1 MNRYLAASL
10 VALALTAPGPTFA
23 QSQDEIAELKAQMAE
38 LSRKI
43 ADLEAASA
51 RQSQQHQDV
60 EEAPEAPQTTPS
72 WTDKVSLKGDFRY
85 RFEGIDEEGR
95 DNRDRQRMRAR
106 LTISADV
113 SDDIQVG
120 MQLATGGS
128 NPRSRDVTLDGDAS
142 AKDISLRQA
151 YVNWKPTD
159 MLAVTAG
166 KMPQPWT
173 RNPVEYFYDS
183 DYMPEGLA
191 VGFAND
197 AGFYGKGYWLQID
210 ERGADDDS
218 SVWGGEVGY
227 DAGLFY
233 ASLGYQDFR
242 KMDGYNPCFQGNCNG
257 NTVDAAGNLVYDYN
271 ITRLRGG
278 VKLAGFD
285 IFGSWARNGDADEDT
300 AYAIGVVYG
309 KVRDPGSWSIA
320 AAYQDMEKDAL
331 YGGMIDATFAGG
343 RSAHD
348 GFSVKGTYAITK
360 NWTGSFI
367 WFDNS
372 IDKLADERDYN
383 RYQLDLLF
391 KF

>member
-1 MNRYLAASL
+1 MRRALAGS
-10 VALALTAPGPTFA
+10 VIALALTVSVSAFA
-23 QSQDEIAELKAQMAE
+23 QSPDDNAELESQVRE
-38 LSRKI
+38 LNEKV
-43 ADLEAASA
+43 AALEAKQAKF
-51 RQSQQHQDV
+51 
-60 EEAPEAPQTTPS
+60 S
-72 WTDKVSLKGDFRY
+72 WAEKLSLKGDFRY
-85 RFEGIDEEGR
+85 RFEGIDVEGVQGLE
-95 DNRDRQRMRAR
+95 DRDRQRIRAR
-106 LTISADV
+106 LMIHANV
-113 SDDIQVG
+113 NDDISVS
-120 MQLATGGS
+120 MEVSTGGS
-128 NPRSRDVTLDGDAS
+128 NPRSRDVTLGSDAS
-142 AKDISLRQA
+142 AKDITLRQA
-151 YVNWKPTD
+151 YVNWKPTGRT
-159 MLAVTAG
+159 MVTAG
-166 KMPQPWT
+166 KMPQPWA

-191 VGFAND
+191 VGFASD
-197 AGFYGKGYWLQID
+197 SGFYGKGYWLQIN
-210 ERGADDDS
+210 ERLARDDT

-227 DAGLFY
+227 NGSMLY

-242 KMDGYNPCFQGNCNG
+242 DMQGQNPCFLLICNG
-257 NTVDAAGNLVYDYN
+257 NTLDADRNLVYDYN

-278 VKLAGFD
+278 VKLASFN

-300 AYAIGVVYG
+300 AYAFGAVYG
-309 KVRDPGSWSIA
+309 KVKDPGSWSIA
-320 AAYQDMEKDAL
+320 AAYQDMQKDAL

-372 IDKLADERDYN
+372 IDKLADERDYS